1 VIKNKPLIA
10 QEPYGLT
17 RRKRAYCRK
26 KKEQRAKKGMII

>member
-10 QEPYGLT
+10 QEPYGLA